1 MSWGGKDFANLKD
14 NLTRRNLASPGTYIF
29 SMQKGLWLTFWGI
42 AIVGVASGQMKR
54 QFTVENSL
62 SCQRVN
68 LHLRANSGDCFIK
81 AGHNSEILNVFS
93 NQDQSAYSHQYSK
106 EIVDNACQ
114 VYLNFEN
121 TSSQSLGQTIS
132 TRMFGEEKPISSKVW
147 KMYLSD
153 TKPYNLE
160 LEYGMGNAHVD
171 LSGLA
176 IKKLK
181 INTGSADVNIGYSS
195 LENKVDMD
203 TLSVKVDLGSLHVQN
218 LNLSRARYTSA
229 DVGFGNMTLDF
240 SSNAPLVSNHVVGSV
255 GAGNL
260 TIILPTV
267 QTPIKVTINDSWL
280 CSVKLPESMKK
291 IRANTFANAA
301 YHENANNAL
310 IFNLDVSM
318 GNIIFKD
325 GGN

>member
-1 MSWGGKDFANLKD
+1 M
-14 NLTRRNLASPGTYIF
+14 RRGF
-29 SMQKGLWLTFWGI
+29 WLTVWGI
-42 AIVGVASGQMKR
+42 AIVGLASGQMKR
-54 QFTVENSL
+54 QFTVENSRGCE
-62 SCQRVN
+62 SVN

-81 AGHNSEILNVFS
+81 AGHSSEILNVFS
-93 NQDQSAYSHQYSK
+93 NQDQSAYSHQYTK
-106 EIVDNACQ
+106 EIVENACQ

-121 TSSQSLGQTIS
+121 TTSQSIGQTIS
-132 TRMFGEEKPISSKVW
+132 TRVFGEQKAVDNKVW

-153 TKPYNLE
+153 TKPYNLK
-160 LEYGMGNAHVD
+160 LEYGVGNAHVD

-176 IKKLK
+176 ITKLK

-240 SSNAPLVSNHVVGSV
+240 SSNAPLVSNRVVGSV

-260 TIILPTV
+260 TIILPSA
-267 QTPIKVTINDSWL
+267 QTPVLVTVNDSWL
-280 CSVKLPESMKK
+280 CSVKIPESMKK

-301 YHENANNAL
+301 YSENARNPL
-310 IFNLDVSM
+310 IFSLDVSM